1 METRTRT
8 TSGRT
13 ESITVNRSPGG
24 WEVSERLDSTL
35 VRHHV
40 YSDWHR
46 VERAMQVFEWQ
57 VARRDDR
64 QSTTKL

>member
-13 ESITVNRSPGG
+13 DIITVTRSPSG
-24 WEVSERLDSTL
+24 WEVSETRDATL
-35 VRHHV
+35 VRRHV

-46 VERAMQVFEWQ
+46 VERAVHVFEWQ
-57 VARRDDR
+57 VALNADSR
-64 QSTTKL
+64 SATKP

>member
-13 ESITVNRSPGG
+13 DSITVTRSPSG
-24 WEVSERLDSTL
+24 WEVNETHDATL

-57 VARRDDR
+57 VALKDDG